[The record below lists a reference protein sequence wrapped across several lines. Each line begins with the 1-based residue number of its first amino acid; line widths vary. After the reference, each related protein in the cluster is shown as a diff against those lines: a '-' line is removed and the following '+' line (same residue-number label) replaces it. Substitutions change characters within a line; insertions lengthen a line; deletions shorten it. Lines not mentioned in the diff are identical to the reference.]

1 MSDTCWA
8 ALCRPCLYA
17 RWAQVDC
24 VPLMLVIGYG
34 QPVSEFT
41 PGRGKPRVTFMHK
54 WDVLSG
60 GKTHVCHYCGLGY
73 EFWAMRNSTREPL
86 KLLHTNICYA
96 RCWRLA
102 PRNNLEID
110 DPCSIT
116 KSLEEIF
123 GERMFDHAVVWPRNY
138 VRRCRISC
146 QKGLRSIHQVEVI
159 LHVVALPKLRSP
171 SNWNYMMMFNHANSH
186 ATPFIGNHGLMM
198 IMNMS
203 MLTWDEEYCARVYK
217 MLYAHSAC

>member
-1 MSDTCWA
+1 MASRCQSLHQA
-8 ALCRPCLYA
+8 VVSLESLLCTNEMCLVVAKPMCVITVAWVMNFGLCEIA
-17 RWAQVDC
+17 RESPWNYC
-24 VPLMLVIGYG
+24 
-34 QPVSEFT
+34 T
-41 PGRGKPRVTFMHK
+41 PTFVTQDAGDWHQ
-54 WDVLSG
+54 D
-60 GKTHVCHYCGLGY
+60 
-73 EFWAMRNSTREPL
+73 
-86 KLLHTNICYA
+86 
-96 RCWRLA
+96 
-102 PRNNLEID
+102 NNLEID

-171 SNWNYMMMFNHANSH
+171 GNWNYMMMFNHANSH